1 MGAGDP
7 VTHIIFDLDGL
18 LISTEEIY
26 TEVISELLSKY
37 EKTYTYEVKRKLMG
51 RKALEAA
58 AIMVKEYDLPISPQ
72 ELTDELH
79 SKITPETWHK
89 ATLLPG
95 AAALFEYFHSHGLPM
110 AVASG
115 SVSWEIEAKMFNNKE
130 VWSKLHHIVSSGDD
144 PEVKHGKPAPD
155 IFLVALRR
163 FDDPSA
169 EPSNT
174 LVFEDAWNGVAA
186 GLAAGMRVV
195 WVPDKREPQGIPDSS
210 LSQETISRLTRL
222 TSLEQFDPT
231 LFGLPP
237 KR

>member
-1 MGAGDP
+1 M
-7 VTHIIFDLDGL
+7 
-18 LISTEEIY
+18 
-26 TEVISELLSKY
+26 SELLSKHG
-37 EKTYTYEVKRKLMG
+37 KTYTYEVKRKLMG

-58 AIMVKEYDLPISPQ
+58 SIMIDEYNLPMSPQ

-79 SKITPETWHK
+79 SRITPETWHK
-89 ATLLPG
+89 AGLLPG
-95 AAALFEYFHSHGLPM
+95 AADLVEYFYSHGLPM

-163 FDDPSA
+163 FEDPSA
-169 EPSNT
+169 EPLNT

-186 GLAAGMRVV
+186 ALAAGMRVV
-195 WVPDKREPQGIPDSS
+195 WVPDEREPPGIPDSS
-210 LSQETISRLTRL
+210 LPREAISRLTRL

-231 LFGLPP
+231 HFSLPP
-237 KR
+237 RG